1 MILQKWI
8 ETYLWLVQ
16 GSQSVKTSRTVS
28 GRQTTAAVVGEATSR
43 RNVSLH
49 YLFLYLF
56 FNFFSPVPRRFF
68 ELLFS
73 SRFPWMWP
81 WFITD
86 LWLCVGGFP
95 VTARNSTKIGMQ
107 AKSSLWMG
115 LMSIYPA
122 RESCFFFLFWDL
134 RFLLIKRSLLKT
146 SLFMFCLAPCSD
158 DFFFFSL
165 LLRVIAEAATSV
177 FKWALGKKC

>member
-1 MILQKWI
+1 MNWNISVACSRLSVSEDQPNSKWTTNDGCGCRGSDLQT
-8 ETYLWLVQ
+8 ECLLTL
-16 GSQSVKTSRTVS
+16 S
-28 GRQTTAAVVGEATSR
+28 
-43 RNVSLH
+43 VSL
-49 YLFLYLF
+49 FVF

-86 LWLCVGGFP
+86 LWLCVGEFP

-115 LMSIYPA
+115 LMSICPA
-122 RESCFFFLFWDL
+122 RESCFFFILGFKISFNKKKPPENIFIYVFQ
-134 RFLLIKRSLLKT
+134 RRAQMIFS
-146 SLFMFCLAPCSD
+146 
-158 DFFFFSL
+158 FFHYF
-165 LLRVIAEAATSV
+165 
-177 FKWALGKKC
+177 

>member
-1 MILQKWI
+1 MNWNISVACSRFSVSEDQPNSKWTTNDGCGCRGSDLQT
-8 ETYLWLVQ
+8 ECLLTL
-16 GSQSVKTSRTVS
+16 S
-28 GRQTTAAVVGEATSR
+28 
-43 RNVSLH
+43 VSLFV
-49 YLFLYLF
+49 FLI
-56 FNFFSPVPRRFF
+56 FFSPVPRRFF

-81 WFITD
+81 WFLTD

-115 LMSIYPA
+115 LMSICPA

-134 RFLLIKRSLLKT
+134 RFLLIKRSLLTT
-146 SLFMFCLAPCSD
+146 SLFMFFSAVLRCVIL
-158 DFFFFSL
+158 FF
-165 LLRVIAEAATSV
+165 IT
-177 FKWALGKKC
+177 FKGDCRGGNERF